1 MLFKL
6 EWEFVQ
12 FFGPRGMFEMILFL
26 TNQKHQLFAGYPY
39 GYTLDPYVVLSPTSE
54 GAACHGF
61 WV

>member
-1 MLFKL
+1 
-6 EWEFVQ
+6 
-12 FFGPRGMFEMILFL
+12 MFEMILFL